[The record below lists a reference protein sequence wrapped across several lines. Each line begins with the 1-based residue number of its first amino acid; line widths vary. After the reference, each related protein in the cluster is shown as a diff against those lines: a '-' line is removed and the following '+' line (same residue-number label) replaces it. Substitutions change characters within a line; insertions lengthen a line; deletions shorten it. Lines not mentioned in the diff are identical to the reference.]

1 MSGHP
6 TTFAVTK
13 LFRDCLR
20 LADYVASTQ
29 VRLENGL
36 GRKLAETIFQCSLA
50 LAGSRRETSKMR
62 CGQVPLLTFYRSLEC
77 GSR

>member
-29 VRLENGL
+29 VGVLWR
-36 GRKLAETIFQCSLA
+36 
-50 LAGSRRETSKMR
+50 MD
-62 CGQVPLLTFYRSLEC
+62 
-77 GSR
+77 